1 MCKRIIT
8 ETIFMQHYSKC
19 KIDDPSSTTL
29 HRYLWT
35 VANAFFKAECGI
47 INIGL
52 GAGTAWEIFNRGILY
67 FGLI

>member
-35 VANAFFKAECGI
+35 VANAFFKAEYGI
-47 INIGL
+47 INIDL
-52 GAGTAWEIFNRGILY
+52 GAAQHGKYSTKEFLY